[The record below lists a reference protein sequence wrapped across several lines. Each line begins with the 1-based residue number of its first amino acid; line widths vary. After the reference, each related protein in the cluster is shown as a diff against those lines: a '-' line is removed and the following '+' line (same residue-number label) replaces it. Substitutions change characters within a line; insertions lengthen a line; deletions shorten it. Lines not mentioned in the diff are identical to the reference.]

1 MRLLIYEWTCASIS
15 GAGPAREAL
24 RAEGQAMLAAVLE
37 DFNRIEGV
45 AATTLLAPDVLSRFP
60 AHQVHLA
67 DGGNE
72 ERVFRRLAREADY
85 TLVIAPECQDLLGTW
100 CRWVQEAGG
109 RLLGP
114 DPEAVHLTGDKL
126 ALSRHWRKRD
136 VLTPESHLTAANA
149 PWARMS
155 YPAVWKP
162 RKGAGSQRT
171 FLLWSPADA
180 ALAAEVV
187 RNEDQ
192 EEERIWQPLVPGQ
205 AASVAFLIGP
215 EQLVPLLPAAQHLST
230 DGRFRYLG
238 GEAPLPAERGA
249 RAVKLA
255 ERAVR
260 TVPGLRGY
268 VGVDLVLGEAD
279 DGSQD
284 QVLEINPRLTTS
296 YLGLRSLAQANLA
309 ERMLQLRTGASLPPL
324 SWKSGKIS
332 WHIP

>member
-1 MRLLIYEWTCASIS
+1 MMRIFVYEWTCASIS
-15 GAGPAREAL
+15 GTGPAREAL

-45 AATTLLAPDVLSRFP
+45 VASTLLAPDVRSSFP
-60 AHQVHLA
+60 SHQVHPAEL
-67 DGGNE
+67 GNE
-72 ERVFRRLAREADY
+72 DSVFRRLTQEADY
-85 TLVIAPECQDLLGTW
+85 TLVIAPECQDLLWTR
-100 CRWVQEAGG
+100 CRWVEEAGG

-114 DPEAVHLTGDKL
+114 DAQAVQLTGDKL
-126 ALSRHWRKRD
+126 ALSRHWQK
-136 VLTPESHLTAANA
+136 LAIPTPDSHLTGAST

-162 RKGAGSQRT
+162 RQGAGSQRT
-171 FLLWSPADA
+171 FLLRSPEDVAR
-180 ALAAEVV
+180 AAEAV
-187 RNEDQ
+187 RDEGA
-192 EEERIWQPLVPGQ
+192 EERILQPFVPGR

-215 EQLVPLLPAAQHLST
+215 EQRVPLLPAAQHLST
-230 DGRFRYLG
+230 DGRFHYLG
-238 GEAPLPAERGA
+238 GEAPLPAELSA
-249 RAVKLA
+249 RAVELA

-268 VGVDLVLGEAD
+268 VGVDLVLGEAG

-296 YLGLRSLAQANLA
+296 YLGLRSLARANLA
-309 ERMLQLRTGASLPPL
+309 ERMLQLAGGATIPPL